1 MNLSDNEELEEEY
14 YMYDSE
20 KVEDKEVYVHDEEEV
35 EEEEAYVYDH

>member
-1 MNLSDNEELEEEY
+1 
-14 YMYDSE
+14 MYDSE